1 MLFNYNRKF
10 RDDRHSGERL
20 SRARLLTMKIDRD
33 ISAMTISPGLHQAKV
48 QECFI
53 VMPFGQKPLQDGH
66 TYDFDKVYRVII
78 TRAVQEAGMR
88 PLRADE
94 TVGSGLIH
102 SDMFKDLRDR
112 PVVLAD
118 LSLENP
124 NVFYELGIRH
134 VMSPSGTVLMCRK
147 GTTLPFDV
155 GHQRVIFY
163 NFDGAA
169 LDWEEVEN
177 TVKALKLALQ
187 EAARK
192 ELDSPVHALLTHVLR
207 FNGSECLK
215 ETATHAL
222 KGSLIK
228 YQQALARTWLDCH
241 VEIKTL
247 INQHIGDDFGLRT
260 LGYYCLEC
268 LENPDVI
275 TVMPEIAWQLTKA
288 AQYDLA
294 TELYGKLKAAKKLAA
309 DDLVKYAGA
318 YVENCPDIQCVNTA
332 IGYLLEVL
340 EAPGATEMS
349 GDDLGTADKV
359 VTLGYPRLGSLLQ
372 KKWELTEEKADLDQ
386 AIDAFVKALNH
397 MQGARNRGAFR
408 FPGMIAHT
416 RLKLLTLRRKDG
428 RDSIRQDLE
437 QHRGEILKIVERRDD
452 DPVSVSYLHWAQ
464 AIALADMNE
473 IDTARE
479 IMERQIVE
487 DVKLASQ
494 CIEVRGRQYLT
505 IRRFLEQYQ
514 DTLTNMGVISDRLRV
529 SLR

>member
-1 MLFNYNRKF
+1 
-10 RDDRHSGERL
+10 
-20 SRARLLTMKIDRD
+20 
-33 ISAMTISPGLHQAKV
+33 MTISPELHHAKL

-53 VMPFGQKPLQDGH
+53 VMPFGQKPLPDGR

-112 PVVLAD
+112 SVVLAD

-177 TVKALKLALQ
+177 TVKALKLALK
-187 EAARK
+187 EAARN
-192 ELDSPVHALLTHVLR
+192 EMDSPVHALLPHVLR

-215 ETATHAL
+215 ETATRAL
-222 KGSLIK
+222 SGSLIK

-241 VEIKTL
+241 LEIKTL
-247 INQHIGDDFGLRT
+247 VDQHMGDDFGLRA

-268 LENPDVI
+268 FENPDVI
-275 TVMPEIAWQLTKA
+275 TVMPKVAWQLTKA

-309 DDLVKYAGA
+309 DDLVKYAEA

-332 IGYLLEVL
+332 IGYLQEVL
-340 EAPGATEMS
+340 GASGATEMS
-349 GDDLGTADKV
+349 GDDPAPADKV
-359 VTLGYPRLGSLLQ
+359 VALGYARLGSLLQ
-372 KKWELTEEKADLDQ
+372 KKWELTEEKADLEQ
-386 AIDAFVKALNH
+386 AMDAYVKALDH
-397 MQGARNRGAFR
+397 MQGARNCGAFR
-408 FPGMIAHT
+408 FPGMIAHA

-428 RDSIRQDLE
+428 RDSIRQDHE
-437 QHRGEILKIVERRDD
+437 EHRREILKIVVRRDD
-452 DPVSVSYLHWAQ
+452 DPGSVSYLHWAQ

-479 IMERQIVE
+479 IMERQIVQ

-494 CIEVRGRQYLT
+494 CIEVRGGSTSQSGASWN
-505 IRRFLEQYQ
+505 
-514 DTLTNMGVISDRLRV
+514 DTKTP
-529 SLR
+529 

>member
-1 MLFNYNRKF
+1 
-10 RDDRHSGERL
+10 
-20 SRARLLTMKIDRD
+20 
-33 ISAMTISPGLHQAKV
+33 
-48 QECFI
+48 
-53 VMPFGQKPLQDGH
+53 
-66 TYDFDKVYRVII
+66 
-78 TRAVQEAGMR
+78 MR

-247 INQHIGDDFGLRT
+247 INQHIGDDFVHAVISE
-260 LGYYCLEC
+260 LG
-268 LENPDVI
+268 
-275 TVMPEIAWQLTKA
+275 
-288 AQYDLA
+288 
-294 TELYGKLKAAKKLAA
+294 
-309 DDLVKYAGA
+309 
-318 YVENCPDIQCVNTA
+318 
-332 IGYLLEVL
+332 
-340 EAPGATEMS
+340 APGRHYLSTTVE
-349 GDDLGTADKV
+349 
-359 VTLGYPRLGSLLQ
+359 
-372 KKWELTEEKADLDQ
+372 
-386 AIDAFVKALNH
+386 DA
-397 MQGARNRGAFR
+397 
-408 FPGMIAHT
+408 
-416 RLKLLTLRRKDG
+416 
-428 RDSIRQDLE
+428 RQDRIAVAAELPDGI
-437 QHRGEILKIVERRDD
+437 GEIGRASCRER
-452 DPVSVSYLHWAQ
+452 V
-464 AIALADMNE
+464 
-473 IDTARE
+473 
-479 IMERQIVE
+479 
-487 DVKLASQ
+487 
-494 CIEVRGRQYLT
+494 
-505 IRRFLEQYQ
+505 
-514 DTLTNMGVISDRLRV
+514 
-529 SLR
+529 